1 MNDDSLSELEQQL
14 SLNLLGAAPSELR
27 LAVLA
32 DVRRELAASRWDRRL
47 ARAAAALVVVGA
59 GLNIAI
65 GVNASSG
72 LNPAH
77 MTSPPS
83 QQSLVQ
89 TAVAVAR
96 ATDAETGRRIA
107 RQMAAWGGRTMT
119 HEQLTAL
126 DAAMAADA
134 PSGKD
139 G

>member
-1 MNDDSLSELEQQL
+1 MNDESLTELEQQL
-14 SLNLLGAAPSELR
+14 ALSSPAAAPSELR
-27 LAVLA
+27 VAVLA

-59 GLNIAI
+59 SLNIAM
-65 GVNASSG
+65 GLNASRG
-72 LNPAH
+72 LHPAQT
-77 MTSPPS
+77 TSPPS

-126 DAAMAADA
+126 DAAMAAEE
-134 PSGKD
+134 PSGKE